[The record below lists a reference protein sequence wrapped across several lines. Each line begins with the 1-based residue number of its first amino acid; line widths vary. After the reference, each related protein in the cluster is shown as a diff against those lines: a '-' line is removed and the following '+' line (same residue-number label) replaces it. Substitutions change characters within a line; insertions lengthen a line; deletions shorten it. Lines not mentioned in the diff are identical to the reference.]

1 MWENSLL
8 VVVNPNS
15 GLKAT
20 ILKTSKMQ
28 VSDSE
33 IITAIQQ
40 GDERT
45 FEKIF
50 HEYYE
55 KLCYYA
61 YSFLKDMDEAEEMV
75 QGIFHYYWEKRE
87 SLEITTSL
95 KSYLYKMVY
104 NRCLNVKKHE
114 KVKAEYQNHKVVE
127 FRQNPSYAYDMAEKQ
142 ELEKQIDKAIATL
155 PEQCRIIFKMSR
167 FDELK
172 YNEIATQLGIS
183 PKTVENQMGKA
194 LKILRQQLVDYLTI
208 TMLIGWWNL

>member
-1 MWENSLL
+1 
-8 VVVNPNS
+8 
-15 GLKAT
+15 
-20 ILKTSKMQ
+20 MQ
-28 VSDSE
+28 VSDSAV
-33 IITAIQQ
+33 ITAIQQ

-45 FEKIF
+45 FEKVF
-50 HEYYE
+50 REYYE
-55 KLCYYA
+55 KLSHYA

-114 KVKAEYQNHKVVE
+114 KVKAEHQRHTIVD
-127 FRQNPSYAYDMAEKQ
+127 FRQSPSYASDIAERQ
-142 ELEKQIDKAIATL
+142 ELEKQIDKAIESL

-172 YNEIATQLGIS
+172 YSEIAEQLGIS

-194 LKILRQQLVDYLTI
+194 LKVLRQQLIEYLTI
-208 TMLIGWWNL
+208 AVLLVWN